1 LADFTIRDNNTKI
14 RITCLKRDGAF
25 FNLTGHTVQMRFRI
39 RNIEH
44 PPVPMTIID
53 AVGGVVEY
61 TFGLGSGII
70 IVAGVNDRLDIDLDV
85 TSPPAGAEAYTIP
98 PATYPT
104 LQDVAD
110 VLDPIFKAAY
120 FFSECTVVLGKLRVA
135 SPGFPITTYF
145 GTGPNLARS
154 AAVTLGFLP
163 VDTDLGLDEHIAEG
177 APVIALADDLA
188 QEGIMYVEF
197 EITETSSGAI
207 VSSSEITT
215 FVVRGK
221 VTS

>member
-1 LADFTIRDNNTKI
+1 MADFTIRDSNTKI

-25 FNLTGHTVQMRFRI
+25 FNLTGHTVQMQFRI

-53 AVGGVVEY
+53 AVGGIVEY

-70 IVAGVNDRLDIDLDV
+70 IVAGVNDRLDIDLDNN
-85 TSPPAGAEAYTIP
+85 SPPGEEPYTIP

-120 FFSECTVVLGKLRVA
+120 AFSECTVVLGKLRVA
-135 SPGFPITTYF
+135 NPGVPIRTYF
-145 GTGPNLARS
+145 GTGANFARS

-163 VDTDLGLDEHIAEG
+163 VDTDLGLYEHIAEG